1 MSTRYPYRKT
11 KLETFLNSRIM
22 KLKTIIIACV
32 ALFAT
37 SSVMAQETKR
47 AKMADMTREQ
57 RVEMKAQMV
66 AKKLMLDDA
75 TKAKFLPMYV
85 SYQNELYAALPA
97 EVKEKMEARKE
108 ARKEMAEKR
117 AENRKGQ
124 GRRGQGMKRE
134 GARGHGMMGECDVD
148 GKTDAEV
155 KAMVEGHFAVQQ
167 ARLDISKK
175 YFKKFSSVL
184 TVKQSAAALKSAQG
198 PHHHGKKDGRHGMKG
213 HSSRGQKGQ
222 MGCRK

>member
-1 MSTRYPYRKT
+1 
-11 KLETFLNSRIM
+11 M
-22 KLKTIIIACV
+22 KLKTILIACV
-32 ALFAT
+32 ALLTT

-47 AKMADMTREQ
+47 AKMIDMTREQ

-85 SYQNELYAALPA
+85 SYQNELYSALPA

-108 ARKEMAEKR
+108 ACKEMAEKR

-124 GRRGQGMKRE
+124 GRRGQSMMHK
-134 GARGHGMMGECDVD
+134 GARGHGMMMGECDVD

-155 KAMVEGHFAVQQ
+155 KAMVESHFKTQE
-167 ARLDISKK
+167 ARLDINKK
-175 YFKKFSSVL
+175 YFKKFSSIL

-198 PHHHGKKDGRHGMKG
+198 PHHAKRGTHHGMKG
-213 HSSRGQKGQ
+213 RKSCDHKAHSKS
-222 MGCRK
+222 CRK